1 MKKKKDPNEIRISA
15 KNLGE
20 LNMPD
25 FDPQG
30 FWLKNK
36 VSNRIPFSIF
46 PGIFSTLD
54 KYQKDIT
61 SFLNVYNGK
70 WPTWVCGD
78 IAEQVVC
85 PHWSKFF
92 YVDEETGI
100 IVSGAMDEC
109 FRLTDD
115 TLLISDN
122 KLAKYTEGQDRLL
135 PMYLTQ
141 LNAYADIA
149 EKTGLGK
156 VSALQLVYHEPI
168 TGLSK
173 DEFDKYYIG
182 ESYLLRFTPKVVEIP
197 RDPELVPRLLRKAK
211 AILSSPTLPEPAE
224 GRISKDM
231 ELFKAM
237 YDAYQKGQ
245 GQPVATTPELQSE
258 KTPEEPSEGLHPKTK
273 RLKVSCDGKFLAG
286 VNVPITADKQEIM
299 DAISEDPLV
308 QMALPDMDKKTYHLT
323 WTE

>member
-1 MKKKKDPNEIRISA
+1 MKKKKDPNEIRVSA

-30 FWLKNK
+30 FWLKNRI
-36 VSNRIPFSIF
+36 SNRIPFSIF

-61 SFLNVYNGK
+61 SFLQVYNGK

-78 IAEQVVC
+78 IAESVVC

-100 IVSGAMDEC
+100 TVSGAMDEC

-115 TLLISDN
+115 SLLISDN
-122 KLAKYTEGQDRLL
+122 KLAKYTEGQDKLL

-141 LNAYADIA
+141 LNAYAEIA
-149 EKTGLGK
+149 ERTGLGK

-168 TGLSK
+168 TGLSR
-173 DEFDKYYIG
+173 DEFDKYYQG
-182 ESYLLRFTPKVVEIP
+182 ESYLLKFTPKVVEIP
-197 RDPELVPRLLRKAK
+197 RDPGLIPRLLRKAK
-211 AILSSPTLPEPAE
+211 DIISSQRMPEPAE

-231 ELFKAM
+231 ELFKKM
-237 YDAYQKGQ
+237 VDAYIAGTSIEESAMGTSEPAGEIK
-245 GQPVATTPELQSE
+245 SE
-258 KTPEEPSEGLHPKTK
+258 KKVKH
-273 RLKVSCDGKFLAG
+273 LKVFCDGGFIAG
-286 VNVPITADKQEIM
+286 VNVPIEADVAASM
-299 DAISEDPLV
+299 DLIKEDPLV

>member
-36 VSNRIPFSIF
+36 VGNRIPFSIF

-70 WPTWVCGD
+70 WPTWVCGN
-78 IAEQVVC
+78 IAEQIVC
-85 PHWSKFF
+85 PHWSKFS

-109 FRLTDD
+109 FRLVDD

-122 KLAKYTEGQDRLL
+122 KLAKYTEGQDKLL

-182 ESYLLRFTPKVVEIP
+182 ESYLLRFTPKVIEIP

-211 AILSSPTLPEPAE
+211 AILASPTIPEPAD

-231 ELFKAM
+231 ELFVEM
-237 YDAYQKGQ
+237 YNAYQRGQ
-245 GQPVATTPELQSE
+245 QRVEVSPEIQSE
-258 KTPEEPSEGLHPKTK
+258 KTPEEVQPEKSKTK
-273 RLKVSCDGKFLAG
+273 HLKVSCDGKFIGGLE
-286 VNVPITADKQEIM
+286 VPSTFGDREIL
-299 DAISEDPLV
+299 DWVFADPLLQMV
-308 QMALPDMDKKTYHLT
+308 QPDIAEGTHNIT
-323 WTE
+323 WE